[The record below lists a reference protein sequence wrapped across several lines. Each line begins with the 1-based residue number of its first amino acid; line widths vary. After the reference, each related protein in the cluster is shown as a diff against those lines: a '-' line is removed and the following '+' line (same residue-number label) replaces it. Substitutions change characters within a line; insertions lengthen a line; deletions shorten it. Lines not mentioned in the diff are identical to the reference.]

1 MKVIRLNDNVFYLGY
16 CKSDQM
22 YHFITK
28 DYDIEAYS
36 KVKVVDCGVND
47 VYYCA
52 PYGKITLRFKP
63 VSESQLKSI
72 INTPE
77 KEALV
82 KRYQESRTKINKLVF
97 AQ

>member
-1 MKVIRLNDNVFYLGY
+1 MKVIRLNENVFYLGY
-16 CKSDQM
+16 CKTDQM

-28 DYDIEAYS
+28 DRDIEAYS

-47 VYYCA
+47 VYYCGL
-52 PYGKITLRFKP
+52 YGRITLRFKP

-82 KRYQESRTKINKLVF
+82 NRYQKSRSEINKLVF